1 MRALRAI
8 LFALLGLIA
17 GFVAVAVLGL
27 VLIPSQG
34 GDSGGAMTAL
44 GEHADVATSSESAIA
59 SDLVQFPSG
68 SAASAPWAIRARA
81 SIGISVSDRKLAS
94 VGRRDSR

>member
-34 GDSGGAMTAL
+34 GDSGGHEMAVYFGLAPVGAL
-44 GEHADVATSSESAIA
+44 IGAIA
-59 SDLVQFPSG
+59 GVVFGL
-68 SAASAPWAIRARA
+68 
-81 SIGISVSDRKLAS
+81 K
-94 VGRRDSR
+94 RRSEPPPV